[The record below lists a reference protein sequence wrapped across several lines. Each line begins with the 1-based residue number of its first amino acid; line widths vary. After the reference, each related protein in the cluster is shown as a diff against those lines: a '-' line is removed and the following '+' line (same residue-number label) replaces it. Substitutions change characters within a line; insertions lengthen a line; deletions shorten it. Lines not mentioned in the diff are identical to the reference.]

1 MKIESSFNAY
11 LCCPFILLDYKFF
24 SFQGCLFFLF
34 IKFYIRLSI
43 MQNIKTLVC
52 AETMNNRCWKSLVK
66 STHIHRNILLKRI
79 CIQVKNLIT
88 NLFVLQTSPGT
99 FFSLQNDNYQQ
110 LGSRNCAIQSQ
121 GLQQGK

>member
-1 MKIESSFNAY
+1 MKIESSFNVY
-11 LCCPFILLDYKFF
+11 LCCPFILLDYKSF
-24 SFQGCLFFLF
+24 SFLDCLFFLF

-52 AETMNNRCWKSLVK
+52 AEMMNNRCWKSLVK

-99 FFSLQNDNYQQ
+99 FSLSSERQ
-110 LGSRNCAIQSQ
+110 LSAAWIKKLCDPVSGITAR
-121 GLQQGK
+121 